1 MCGRS
6 AIKPGMAKS
15 WTIELDQTTGEYSL
29 SHWEQFMNAESS
41 AYAFA
46 AMAMVAKRKCTIPT
60 YIRAGIRASQEMG
73 MIKRNLDISSM
84 KKMNRHNVHCRSEGT
99 AVIII

>member
-1 MCGRS
+1 MQNL
-6 AIKPGMAKS
+6 P
-15 WTIELDQTTGEYSL
+15 
-29 SHWEQFMNAESS
+29 

-46 AMAMVAKRKCTIPT
+46 AIAMVAERKCTIRT

-73 MIKRNLDISSM
+73 MIKRNLDISAM
-84 KKMNRHNVHCRSEGT
+84 EKMNRHNAHCRSEGT

>member
-1 MCGRS
+1 MQNL
-6 AIKPGMAKS
+6 P
-15 WTIELDQTTGEYSL
+15 
-29 SHWEQFMNAESS
+29 

-46 AMAMVAKRKCTIPT
+46 AIAMVAERKCTILT

-73 MIKRNLDISSM
+73 MIKRNLDISAM
-84 KKMNRHNVHCRSEGT
+84 EKMNRHNVHCRSEGT